1 MLRSKVSSGGLLHLA
16 PAAVAMQR
24 VGAFAGLPMLLTQV
38 GTDAESVVAS
48 AGLAPGALDNP
59 GNHVPYTALCRLLS
73 EGAAR
78 TSCAHFGLLAGR
90 MWHLSDLGA
99 LGELTAH
106 SGTVGEALQSL
117 ATYQHLHSTGGLVF
131 VLERGGVVDFGYAI
145 YHTGVAAGDQFYDSI
160 LAAAFNFMR
169 ELAGPGW
176 LPADVFIPH
185 ARPRDIGPYR
195 RLLKVQP
202 RFDAEFCAIRFAAS
216 WLSRPVA
223 GSEPVRRREALAQLE
238 AAGEGEFV
246 DQVIRAVRTVLLQ
259 GKHSGDDVAQML
271 SMHRRTLNR
280 RLQARGTTFQQVLDK
295 VRFDVAR
302 QLLGESDIPLD
313 DVAATLGYA
322 GVSPFMRTFRRW
334 ARTTPGQWRRAAAV
348 ARLARDAFPSPEYDA
363 RFGEGTEGPRAA

>member
-160 LAAAFNFMR
+160 LAAAFNFM
-169 ELAGPGW
+169 
-176 LPADVFIPH
+176 
-185 ARPRDIGPYR
+185 
-195 RLLKVQP
+195 
-202 RFDAEFCAIRFAAS
+202 CASSTAKA
-216 WLSRPVA
+216 
-223 GSEPVRRREALAQLE
+223 
-238 AAGEGEFV
+238 
-246 DQVIRAVRTVLLQ
+246 
-259 GKHSGDDVAQML
+259 
-271 SMHRRTLNR
+271 
-280 RLQARGTTFQQVLDK
+280 
-295 VRFDVAR
+295 
-302 QLLGESDIPLD
+302 
-313 DVAATLGYA
+313 
-322 GVSPFMRTFRRW
+322 
-334 ARTTPGQWRRAAAV
+334 
-348 ARLARDAFPSPEYDA
+348 PSACPSS
-363 RFGEGTEGPRAA
+363 TS